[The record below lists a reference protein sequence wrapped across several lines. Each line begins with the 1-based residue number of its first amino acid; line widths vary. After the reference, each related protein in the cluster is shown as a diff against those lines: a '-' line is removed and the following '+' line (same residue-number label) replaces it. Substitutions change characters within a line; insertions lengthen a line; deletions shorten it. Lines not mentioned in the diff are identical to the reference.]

1 MGLLTHILIYADIYT
16 QGFTSSKYPTAHPLR
31 LKVHL
36 FGLPVVVIPAHCAK
50 AGVHQK

>member
-1 MGLLTHILIYADIYT
+1 MGLLTHILNYADIYT
-16 QGFTSSKYPTAHPLR
+16 QGFASFKYPTAHPLR

-36 FGLPVVVIPAHCAK
+36 FGLTFIAPAHCAS